1 MMPTFTTE
9 VEVDI
14 DLDDI
19 DDYELIGELES
30 RGYNVCELGHDEEDL
45 VDKIENLGYVVYNK
59 GHKPN
64 ITIDFV
70 EELYT
75 TYQTMSP
82 EFFQKELK
90 KFFREHLDVSIY

>member
-1 MMPTFTTE
+1 MPTITT
-9 VEVDI
+9 DI
-14 DLDDI
+14 DFDLDAI
-19 DDYELIGELES
+19 DDYDLINELES
-30 RGYNVCELGHDEEDL
+30 RGYDVHENGYDVLDLIDRIED
-45 VDKIENLGYVVYNK
+45 KGYTVYGK

-64 ITIDFV
+64 ITRAFV

-90 KFFREHLDVSIY
+90 RFFREQLDRNIY